1 MHFECKR
8 NKNNLLNN
16 KKRRNLYIYI
26 YVTISCSFVT
36 KEYIYI
42 YIHEEGTKQEKEKSK
57 EKQIIL
63 CRQNCTRLLVTLGDR
78 NYRALIGDGLRI
90 FIFVNE
96 TLTRNFRRILTSLS
110 LSLSLFSPSLILF
123 HGGKHLKM
131 KHV

>member
-110 LSLSLFSPSLILF
+110 LSLSLFFPSLILF

-131 KHV
+131 KHA